1 MKSYISVCALAL
13 VVGACSGS
21 NPFTV
26 VDAGTGTPAT
36 PTTPAATGIP
46 ADVQGSLASFSYN
59 AAAQTLTISGISF
72 DEEDITAPYRR
83 RTALDIT
90 AQNGSVAYEAYTAQD
105 DPLDEHTTAYI
116 KSISDVT
123 AAVAVTGGQ
132 FSYYDGGT
140 LFTRTGTYD
149 PVTVSEPDDTGLVSY
164 AGSYIGLS
172 NANSGHPANRNF
184 AKSGVHS

>member
-26 VDAGTGTPAT
+26 VDAGTGGT

-46 ADVQGSLASFSYN
+46 ANVQGSLASFSYN

-90 AQNGSVAYEAYTAQD
+90 AQ
-105 DPLDEHTTAYI
+105 
-116 KSISDVT
+116 K
-123 AAVAVTGGQ
+123 
-132 FSYYDGGT
+132 
-140 LFTRTGTYD
+140 R
-149 PVTVSEPDDTGLVSY
+149 
-164 AGSYIGLS
+164 
-172 NANSGHPANRNF
+172 
-184 AKSGVHS
+184 